1 MQWEIETVKN
11 MLKEKAARG
20 QTIRTDFARDRSD
33 VAPTKVMQTGKAAG
47 SKSNISH
54 TIKDGRVPED

>member
-1 MQWEIETVKN
+1 

-33 VAPTKVMQTGKAAG
+33 VAPTKVMQTGKAGG